1 LSRDNTPDLYVCAL
15 VAIMGIN
22 YFMEM
27 MRKLHGVKPNK
38 DMVAFLEMMTK
49 EA

>member
-1 LSRDNTPDLYVCAL
+1 
-15 VAIMGIN
+15 MGIN

-27 MRKLHGVKPNK
+27 MRRLHGVKPNK